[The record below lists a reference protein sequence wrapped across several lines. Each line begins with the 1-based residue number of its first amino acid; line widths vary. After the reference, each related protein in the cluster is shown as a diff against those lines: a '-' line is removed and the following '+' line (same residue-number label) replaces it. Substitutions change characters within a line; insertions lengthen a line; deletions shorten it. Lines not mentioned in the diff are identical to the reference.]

1 MKRLAIPLFLVALLA
16 AACGDSS
23 EVVEDAS
30 PAAEAATTT
39 VAPPTTAAP
48 PTTTAPT
55 TTAAPATTAAPQ
67 GITPGEDPDVDA
79 IVLAYQIAFDSTSD
93 YATKAPYI
101 DDPTGLE
108 ETVVAYLETGE
119 TFNGVAVVATGV
131 TVDGD
136 TAAVAYDLYFG
147 GNPTYPDLAG
157 TAVKTADGWKVPRAD
172 FCSLM
177 RSARVGCPSG

>member
-23 EVVEDAS
+23 EVAEGA

-39 VAPPTTAAP
+39 VAPPTTATPA
-48 PTTTAPT
+48 TTAAPV

-101 DDPTGLE
+101 DDPIGLE

-131 TVDGD
+131 TIDGD

-147 GNPTYPDLAG
+147 GNPTYPDLTG